1 LFFLLCIFH
10 FFTACRELNNEL
22 LSEVPLAA
30 SPSSPSASLTSTTP
44 SQSSSSLN
52 ASTLLHTDDN
62 ENDVNASEKDK
73 EKDKEKEREKEK
85 EKKAKLIKEHRV
97 GSVTVHEC
105 CADYMAKCRHIA
117 LGRAKRVEVSE

>member
-1 LFFLLCIFH
+1 M
-10 FFTACRELNNEL
+10 
-22 LSEVPLAA
+22 
-30 SPSSPSASLTSTTP
+30 
-44 SQSSSSLN
+44 
-52 ASTLLHTDDN
+52 LHTDDN
-62 ENDVNASEKDK
+62 ENDVNTSEKDK

-117 LGRAKRVEVSE
+117 LGRAKRVEVRQYSAVSECVSV

>member
-1 LFFLLCIFH
+1 LL
-10 FFTACRELNNEL
+10 N
-22 LSEVPLAA
+22 
-30 SPSSPSASLTSTTP
+30 
-44 SQSSSSLN
+44 
-52 ASTLLHTDDN
+52 TDDN
-62 ENDVNASEKDK
+62 ENDVNTS

-117 LGRAKRVEVSE
+117 LGRAKRVEVRQCSTVSE